1 MATLKDQTYNFQEES
16 TEETTKTQQLPILL
30 VEEPEETWVTMVIFK
45 SEEATHRQTSKV
57 EISDHHT
64 REVTTTM

>member
-1 MATLKDQTYNFQEES
+1 MATLKDPTYNFQEES
-16 TEETTKTQQLPILL
+16 TEETTKTQPPILL
-30 VEEPEETWVTMVIFK
+30 VEELEETWVIMVMFK
-45 SEEATHRQTSKV
+45 SEEATHQTSKV

>member
-16 TEETTKTQQLPILL
+16 TEETTKTQLPILL
-30 VEEPEETWVTMVIFK
+30 VEELEETWVTMVIFK
-45 SEEATHRQTSKV
+45 SEEATHHQTSKV